1 MMDMRVVIDRFEG
14 DRAVLLFDDD
24 SQASWP
30 RSQLPSEAREGDH
43 LRISITIDAAAT
55 KQAQAEA
62 EELLKQLL
70 EKNNLD

>member
-1 MMDMRVVIDRFEG
+1 MMDMRAVIDRFEG
-14 DRAVLLFDDD
+14 DRVVLLFDDD
-24 SQASWP
+24 SQVSWP
-30 RSQLPSEAREGDH
+30 RSQLPADAREGDH
-43 LRISITIDAAAT
+43 LGISIVIDAEAT